1 MYQLLQHNADIWL
14 GNSSTKGPTALHRMC
29 HRELLSRPMNPLLI
43 GHKNFPM
50 LHAPPTSLISDVFCH
65 READILYALIN
76 REPALLNS
84 RDRSGRTCLH
94 IAIES
99 ADLAAVEILLYAGA
113 DKSLYDGS
121 GLNFL
126 EYSKLVLEDIKK
138 WKGGYSA
145 QLDGIFDEIRQHLQ
159 D

>member
-1 MYQLLQHNADIWL
+1 M
-14 GNSSTKGPTALHRMC
+14 
-29 HRELLSRPMNPLLI
+29 
-43 GHKNFPM
+43 
-50 LHAPPTSLISDVFCH
+50 
-65 READILYALIN
+65 LYALIN
-76 REPALLNS
+76 REPTLLNA

-99 ADLAAVEILLYAGA
+99 ADLAAVEILLYTGA

-121 GLNFL
+121 GLDFL
-126 EYSKLVLEDIKK
+126 EYLNLVLEDIKK
-138 WKGGYSA
+138 WKGGYFA